1 MQWFPELRRP
11 ERSRSALPCF
21 AARPSM
27 RRRNAPIRTYKAVDI
42 FEVLKYRDQDLTLHL
57 HIEIWKQIALEEV
70 EEPEPELDLFEFGR
84 GNWIR

>member
-1 MQWFPELRRP
+1 
-11 ERSRSALPCF
+11 
-21 AARPSM
+21 M

-42 FEVLKYRDQDLTLHL
+42 FEVLKYRDQDLTLHH

-84 GNWIR
+84 GN